1 MGLKLVVTGA
11 SGYVARNLRRYLA
24 GGNRRLVSISR
35 DSIKTFHGETGVVSG
50 DYTERRAVSEA
61 ADADALV
68 HLVGIGRQSV
78 RTGYDAVNVESAH
91 NAVDLCKSARIKKII
106 YVSGLGASAGTPL
119 AYFISKFKAE
129 RVVAG
134 SGLDHTIFRPSYI
147 VGRGDSLTRHF
158 RRQMGN
164 GTIEIPGSDRYA
176 MQPVH
181 IDDVS
186 EVILRSVT
194 YPGFRNRI
202 LDLVGPESV
211 TLEQY
216 ARCLAGGGGGG
227 AHTKI
232 RRISLEEAYHTAI
245 VNPRTYFGVDDLG
258 ILAGGFCGDHSR
270 LQRVSKMRFRSVT
283 GVLESGRPS

>member
-24 GGNRRLVSISR
+24 GDNRLVSISR

-50 DYTERRAVSEA
+50 DYAKRRVISEA

-78 RTGYDAVNVESAH
+78 RTGYDAVNVESAQ
-91 NAVDLCKSARIKKII
+91 NAVDLCRSARIKKII

-129 RVVAG
+129 RIVAG

-164 GTIEIPGSDRYA
+164 GTIEIPGSDRCVI
-176 MQPVH
+176 QPVH

-202 LDLVGPESV
+202 LDLVGSESV

-216 ARCLAGGGGGG
+216 ARFLAGI
-227 AHTKI
+227 HT
-232 RRISLEEAYHTAI
+232 RIKRTSMEEAYHTAI

-258 ILAGGFCGDHSR
+258 ILAGGFRGNHSR
-270 LQRVSKMRFRSVT
+270 LQRISKMRFRSVT
-283 GVLESGRPS
+283 GALQSSRPS